1 MTDFKKRVFG
11 CAVVKAINSNYNAD
25 FSGQPRKLS
34 NGVVFATDKTYKY
47 AVKNYI
53 RDMYT
58 NEKVFSMK
66 TLSENFSARDLIQTY
81 NYHFNADLSK
91 DELATILKNLFEC
104 IDVRAFGIT
113 FAPKGVTGKNTSLH
127 GPLQVNHAVNIWKD
141 NETFTEQIMSPYR
154 NGDGENTDDAS
165 GDTSATT
172 LGRQS
177 RLEEGHYLHHFS
189 INPKNAEMLYAL
201 AADGEKHLSNNDIT
215 ILKEAMKR
223 GVTYYDSASKAG
235 CENEMLVWVEL
246 KEGSKIVLPSFAS
259 LISLKDEKQNGEY
272 IFDFTKLMKK
282 LESIKNEID
291 SFVISCDTLNV
302 SIVYEET
309 VLNDK
314 GYSITSIKTI
324 DKTGAYVGI
333 NITLES
339 I

>member
-34 NGVVFATDKTYKY
+34 NGVVFATDKAYKY

-66 TLSENFSARDLIQTY
+66 TFNENFSARDLIQTY
-81 NYHFNADLSK
+81 NCHFNADVSN
-91 DELATILKNLFEC
+91 DELATILRNLFEC
-104 IDVRAFGIT
+104 IDLRAFGIT

-127 GPLQVNHAVNIWKD
+127 GPLQVNHAINIWKD
-141 NETFTEQIMSPYR
+141 NETYTEQIMSPYR
-154 NGDGENTDDAS
+154 NGDGENTEDAS

-201 AADGEKHLSNNDIT
+201 AADGVKHLSNNDIT

-235 CENEMLVWVEL
+235 CENEILVWVEL

-259 LISLKDEKQNGEY
+259 LISLNEDKENGKY
-272 IFDFTKLMKK
+272 IFDFTKLMNK
-282 LESIKNEID
+282 LESVKGEID

-309 VLNDK
+309 VQNDK
-314 GYSITSIKTI
+314 GNSIKSITI
-324 DKTGAYVGI
+324 DKTGAYGGI
-333 NITLES
+333 NVTLES